1 MKDPDTLNTQEEA
14 QLMRAAHA
22 MLKAAG
28 PVRINAVGAFQQAA
42 AAGAPRWNVG
52 MLSQAHFA
60 NAGAGP
66 IWRTVTVR
74 GVPTSSPSA
83 ESQGISVDTRFF
95 TMTGQP
101 ADLGH
106 LTQGQRVIVLVKG
119 SSRQGRSTSLVIDD
133 PLPAGFEIET
143 ALGPDDAEGDGST
156 GSSNGPYKFL
166 GRLTAPDAQESRDD
180 RYVAAFKVEGGKDF
194 AVAYVARA
202 VTPGEFYLPG
212 AEAHDMY
219 RPNLYA
225 RSAGGRTTIAIAGQP
240 SPPAPAAPAAKP
252 IAIKPTAAKPAGPKS
267 AASKSPA
274 AKPARARKT

>member
-1 MKDPDTLNTQEEA
+1 
-14 QLMRAAHA
+14 MRAAHA

-52 MLSQAHFA
+52 RLADAHFT
-60 NAGAGP
+60 NAGSGP

-74 GVPTSSPSA
+74 GVPTSSPP
-83 ESQGISVDTRFF
+83 EQSQGLSVETHFYA
-95 TMTGQP
+95 MNGSP

-106 LTQGQRVIVLVKG
+106 LTQGQRMIVLIKG
-119 SSRQGRSTSLVIDD
+119 GSHQDRSSSVVIDD

-143 ALGPDDAEGDGST
+143 ALGPDDAEGDGEK

-166 GRLTAPDAQESRDD
+166 GRLKAPDAQESRDD

-219 RPNLYA
+219 RPALYA
-225 RSAGGRTTIAIAGQP
+225 RSAGGHTSIQIAGQP
-240 SPPAPAAPAAKP
+240 APAKPAPPAPKAAPKAA
-252 IAIKPTAAKPAGPKS
+252 AIKPSAPKPT
-267 AASKSPA
+267 
-274 AKPARARKT
+274 PARRK